1 MQFARSTSGKK
12 VDRRWHKARIS
23 ARREAF
29 SVEEFSDEEIIRF
42 DLDTAGITG
51 KDNPRTYTVNRP
63 IDLLNENGL
72 DLRRLQ
78 NR

>member
-1 MQFARSTSGKK
+1 MQFARGETAKP
-12 VDRRWHKARIS
+12 VDSRWHRARIN
-23 ARREAF
+23 ARKTAF
-29 SVEEFSDEEIIRF
+29 SVDEFSDEDVLRY

-51 KDNPRTYTVNRP
+51 EDNPRTYTVNRP

-72 DLRRLQ
+72 DLRRFK